1 MRGTP
6 VDELTQTIL
15 YRAMSTG
22 KVNPDLM
29 LLLVEPL
36 MYLIIAIAENS
47 DIEPVIYEGEEI
59 DEMDLNTLL
68 PVTLVAL
75 APGIVS
81 V

>member
-59 DEMDLNTLL
+59 DEMDEESAQMYIDKSKG
-68 PVTLVAL
+68 P
-75 APGIVS
+75 
-81 V
+81 